1 MEQKENRPII
11 SSRSRQKMAVR
22 QVQLTPREDEEYQ
35 WAQDTRLNQYYN
47 KEVVGLNDELND
59 VGLDKHSNPSGS
71 SFDLGQDGQFSE
83 FTVLIGGF
91 VSGASMGNPVQA
103 LKKKGFQVIL
113 ENSEKGFLSQLKIA
127 DVAWVISGTDP
138 NPKPS
143 RTSSKES
150 YPAWNSVNRKEFQE
164 EINKYHKS
172 GGGLFLWGDNDPL
185 FEHANAALQRI
196 FQDEEMVLIGNTPA
210 NKILD
215 VGDGK
220 LTGQFHPHIITS
232 GIVKLYEGVT
242 ICYPK
247 KTSKLKILATSTDGN
262 PAICYADNEILQ
274 SDSCGRIVIDC
285 GYTKNYF
292 SWNEAGAARYIINAT
307 IWLLALEHRL
317 KIGADL
323 RGRRQSQKQ

>member
-1 MEQKENRPII
+1 
-11 SSRSRQKMAVR
+11 VR

-91 VSGASMGNPVQA
+91 VSGASMNNPVQA

-138 NPKPS
+138 DPKPS
-143 RTSSKES
+143 PTSSKES
-150 YPAWNSVNRKEFQE
+150 YPAWKSVNRKEFQE

-247 KTSKLKILATSTDGN
+247 KHPNSKSLQHPLMVIQLFVMLIMRFYNLILV
-262 PAICYADNEILQ
+262 EELLL
-274 SDSCGRIVIDC
+274 IVVIPKTISVGMKQEQQDISSMQQYGYLLLNID
-285 GYTKNYF
+285 
-292 SWNEAGAARYIINAT
+292 
-307 IWLLALEHRL
+307 
-317 KIGADL
+317 
-323 RGRRQSQKQ
+323 